1 MTTRQDHDGPS
12 PSAGHWLT
20 AARLRAYPMIL
31 LAVFALAILGYV
43 AASDGLEDPLGK
55 PLGTYFSP
63 FHAAARLAL
72 QGEAG
77 GAYRPEQL
85 LAAQQGAIPGTDDV
99 FVFPQPPVFLLMI
112 LPFGLL
118 PYVPGLLAWL
128 ALGYGS
134 YAASLLSRREARA
147 ATWAVVAFPGA
158 IVCALNS
165 QTGLLAV
172 ALLVGAMG
180 LLERRPL
187 CAGLLLG
194 LCGFRPE
201 LFLASSL
208 ALAAGGH
215 WRTLGMA
222 AASLA
227 GLVVVSFAAFGTAAW
242 LAFRESLPWLGQV
255 LAEGWLPW
263 FKLISVYGAGRLAGL
278 GLEAAVLLQAATTLL
293 ALAGL
298 VWAWRRPAPLE
309 LKAAILGC
317 SALLVSPLTLYY
329 DLVVLAMPLLFL
341 ALEGQRHGWRTG
353 ERELLVAVWVMPL
366 LVLPLGQVAGLQLA
380 PFVNVVMLLALLRRI
395 AGWWAEEPS
404 AGRSPQMQRP

>member
-1 MTTRQDHDGPS
+1 MTTRQDIGGRCL
-12 PSAGHWLT
+12 SAGHWLT

-31 LAVFALAILGYV
+31 LAVFALAILGYL

-72 QGEAG
+72 QGEAV
-77 GAYRPEQL
+77 GAYRPERL
-85 LAAQQGAIPGTDDV
+85 LTAQQGAIPGTDDV

-118 PYVPGLLAWL
+118 PYVPGLVAWL

-134 YAASLLSRREARA
+134 YAASLLSHREARA
-147 ATWAVVAFPGA
+147 ATWAVLAFPGA

-208 ALAAGGH
+208 ALAAGGY
-215 WRTLGMA
+215 WRTLA
-222 AASLA
+222 VAVASLA

-263 FKLISVYGAGRLAGL
+263 FKLVSVYGAGRLAGL
-278 GLEAAVLLQAATTLL
+278 GLEAAVLLQAAVTLL
-293 ALAGL
+293 ALGSL
-298 VWAWRRPAPLE
+298 IWAWRRPAPLE
-309 LKAAILGC
+309 LKAAVLGC

-329 DLVVLAMPLLFL
+329 DLVLLALPLLYL
-341 ALEGQRHGWRTG
+341 ALEGLRHGWRSG
-353 ERELLVAVWVMPL
+353 ERELLVAAWVLPL
-366 LVLPLGQVAGLQLA
+366 VVLPLGQVASLQLA
-380 PFVNVVMLLALLRRI
+380 PFVILAVLAIPLRRI
-395 AGWWAEEPS
+395 QAAEAPS
-404 AGRSPQMQRP
+404 